1 LSFSGPRG
9 SRRIAWALAG
19 GVLVLTVLLAAQL
32 YVRTV
37 RQERRGAG
45 GDGGGINDL
54 DRWLTLVPALVEGRA
69 GYVDDAFATPPVS
82 LLLVYPLTRLPA
94 AWAQVAWLA
103 VKPLLAAAVFALC
116 LGLARRAGA
125 TLGGPTRA
133 LVLAAWA
140 WPLVGEAQAGQ
151 LNLVMLLALVGGLRV
166 AQAGTGCGDGLA
178 GLLLALA
185 MSIKVTPLAFL
196 PYVLLK
202 RRWRIAGF
210 TVAGLGVWLLVVPA
224 LAFGWA
230 RNWRWLAQWSRVMLV
245 PYVVHGQVAYG
256 TGQSL
261 AAVLT
266 RLLRAEPAFVTWE
279 GGAPI
284 PHYLN
289 ILALPAPVVGA
300 IVRVLVVLLAVIG
313 AAWVRRPL
321 ATLACRRYLV
331 EVGAVALFML
341 WASERTWVEHYV
353 TVVLALVAVGTV
365 ADDAAEPDAVRRRAR
380 WALAAAAVSLAVTS
394 DVAKVLGPSGG
405 QYVRALGIPLLGS
418 VLLGWALVG
427 AVDGAAGRGA
437 TIRG

>member
-1 LSFSGPRG
+1 LSFSGSQG
-9 SRRIAWALAG
+9 SRRIAWTLAG
-19 GVLVLTVLLAAQL
+19 SVLVLSVLLAAQL

-37 RQERRGAG
+37 RQERMGVSGAG
-45 GDGGGINDL
+45 GGGLNDL
-54 DRWLTLVPALVEGRA
+54 DRWLTLVPTLVEGHA
-69 GYVDDAFATPPVS
+69 DYVDDAFATPPVT
-82 LLLVYPLTRLPA
+82 LLVVYPLTRLPA

-103 VKPLLAAAVFALC
+103 VKPLLAAAIFSLC

-133 LVLAAWA
+133 LVLAAWV
-140 WPLVGEAQAGQ
+140 WPLVGDAQAGQ

-166 AQAGTGCGDGLA
+166 AQAGTGCGDRLA

-202 RRWRIAGF
+202 RRWQIAAF
-210 TVAGLGVWLLVVPA
+210 TVVGLAVWLLVVPS
-224 LAFGWA
+224 LVFGWA
-230 RNWRWLAQWSRVMLV
+230 QNWRWLGQWSRIMIV

-279 GGAPI
+279 GGVPVS
-284 PHYLN
+284 HYLN
-289 ILALPAPVVGA
+289 ILTLPAPVIGVIIRA
-300 IVRVLVVLLAVIG
+300 LVVLLAVVG
-313 AAWVRRPL
+313 ATWVRRPL
-321 ATLACRRYLV
+321 ATLACRRYLI
-331 EVGAVALFML
+331 EAGGVALFML
-341 WASERTWVEHYV
+341 WASERTWVSHYV

-380 WALAAAAVSLAVTS
+380 WALAAAMVSLAVTS
-394 DVAKVLGPSGG
+394 DVAKVLGPSGA
-405 QYVRALGIPLLGS
+405 QYVRALGIPFWGS

-427 AVDGAAGRGA
+427 AGDRLGVR
-437 TIRG
+437 